1 MSQLDKSS
9 MQLYDAQR
17 RVTVISKVPES
28 KSFVVS
34 DKKDRIKIK
43 DKQKNLGLGKTNYN
57 RRASAPNLS
66 KQDVI
71 GKGQKKFFKFKYT
84 SIAAIAQ
91 LGERQTEDLKVP
103 GSIPGGGILFLF
115 LFTPT
120 KDVLQTMKW

>member
-1 MSQLDKSS
+1 
-9 MQLYDAQR
+9 MQLFDAQR

-71 GKGQKKFFKFKYT
+71 GKKQK
-84 SIAAIAQ
+84 
-91 LGERQTEDLKVP
+91 
-103 GSIPGGGILFLF
+103 
-115 LFTPT
+115 
-120 KDVLQTMKW
+120 